1 MSPFDILSP
10 APQYFPIEKGIYEL
24 GPGLRSLGTDLGNG
38 EMDKVVFQIAADF
51 SRFRANKLK
60 ARQESFDKYIQK
72 KDLSA
77 LAEKTVAQFILEHLL
92 VNYPALFSLTKSDPQ
107 LLRCRLTEDQIS
119 FDSDYQLRAF
129 KPAQNWGQDLL
140 PRDLLDALLLQL
152 PEDISILQK
161 EGEQDW
167 LAYLNLC
174 SPSHWAAEDKIG
186 LNFKAVHSPIPGI
199 EKMLKA
205 SDNLTEAMIH
215 KGPFVRFVWSFV
227 TDTRLNHHPIA
238 PAGEDP
244 VQWKGR
250 SFNKE
255 ATEPFQLR
263 VERQTTTGFP
273 EANASL
279 FTIGLSFIPASE
291 IQKNDLWRKN
301 LKSALESM
309 TPESKFYKGVSHC
322 FHDLMDYL
330 Q

>member
-1 MSPFDILSP
+1 
-10 APQYFPIEKGIYEL
+10 
-24 GPGLRSLGTDLGNG
+24 
-38 EMDKVVFQIAADF
+38 MDKPVFQIAADF

-60 ARQESFDKYIQK
+60 CRQERLDKYIQRK
-72 KDLSA
+72 NLSA
-77 LAEKTVAQFILEHLL
+77 LVEKTVSQFIIEHLL
-92 VNYPALFSLTKSDPQ
+92 SSYPFLFSLSPQ
-107 LLRCRLTEDQIS
+107 GESKELKCQLSEDLIRFNSAYELTG
-119 FDSDYQLRAF
+119 F
-129 KPAQNWGQDLL
+129 KPAQEWEADLL
-140 PRDLLDALLLQL
+140 PRDLLDALLLQV

-186 LNFKAVHSPIPGI
+186 LNFTAVHAPIPGI

-205 SDNLTEAMIH
+205 SHNLTEAMIH

-227 TDTRLNHHPIA
+227 TDQRLNHHPIA
-238 PAGEDP
+238 PTGEDQ
-244 VQWKGR
+244 VLWKGR

-255 ATEPFQLR
+255 APEAFYLR

-273 EANASL
+273 QASASL

-291 IQKNDLWRKN
+291 IQKNEVWRKN

-309 TPESKFYKGVSHC
+309 TPESKVYKGVSHC
-322 FHDLMDYL
+322 FSDLMDFL